1 MNENFIKLTK
11 DNLPSGKLNSG
22 KIIKSDRV
30 KIGSEPKIISNE
42 NNHKSKAES
51 KHGVESSPSNEFN
64 KENSFIFKPIYNE
77 DILIELGVSC
87 VCGNHSK
94 VIFKKEEKELAIK
107 NQNIP
112 ELEFEETEDNL
123 EQSEN

>member
-1 MNENFIKLTK
+1 MSENFIKLTK

-30 KIGSEPKIISNE
+30 KIGNEPKIISNE
-42 NNHKSKAES
+42 NNPKSKAES
-51 KHGVESSPSNEFN
+51 KQGVESSSSKEFN
-64 KENSFIFKPIYNE
+64 NENSFTFKPIYNE
-77 DILIELGVSC
+77 DVLIELGVNC

-94 VIFKKEEKELAIK
+94 VIFKTEEKEITIE
-107 NQNIP
+107 NQDIP
-112 ELEFEETEDNL
+112 ELESEETEENL